1 MKFSKTIVAAALL
14 SGIVMTANA
23 ADTADIT
30 LNGEIVLSTCDIEL
44 NNGAATLEVGTYK
57 SKDFVANQQLGSVS
71 LPVSLTDC
79 TDGESGFLKVTGNT
93 ASSNN
98 EIFTPAQGDTVGF
111 MMTYNGAPVV
121 AGQNTAAVSVSGTTH
136 NEEFL
141 VGMASEA
148 TNPAPGTYSAP
159 ITVSYVVQ

>member
-1 MKFSKTIVAAALL
+1 MNFTKTVVAAALFA
-14 SGIVMTANA
+14 GVAMTANA

-57 SKDFVANQQLGSVS
+57 SQDFVANQQLGSVS
-71 LPVSLTDC
+71 LPVSLTNC

-93 ASSNN
+93 ASANN
-98 EIFTPAQGDTVGF
+98 EIFTPDQDDSVGF

-121 AGQNTAAVSVSGTTH
+121 ADQNTAAITVSGTTH
-136 NEEFL
+136 DEEFL
-141 VGMASEA
+141 VGMASE
-148 TNPAPGTYSAP
+148 TVDPAPGLYSAP
-159 ITVSYVVQ
+159 ITVAYVVQ